1 MIERKVAT
9 RTVQIVLDSRYKKSG
24 TDGDYVIN
32 LRGVGGQPNT
42 ATQNTYSNV
51 FFSNFEQVVGIKVL
65 GVFLKDTAAATTLP
79 VPASPPATAIDIVCP
94 QIPKKAQQLQA
105 QHGYVWSRVPLIR
118 NYNYMV
124 NLSVDPGATSVLIDQ
139 WWESPPSNVQLFPP
153 QEITELSISLWTNE
167 PTPVIYENHP
177 NYLLVEMTVL
187 DRPQDV

>member
-51 FFSNFEQVVGIKVL
+51 FFSNFDQVVGIKVL
-65 GVFLKDTAAATTLP
+65 GVFLKEAAPDNPETLPPVAATA
-79 VPASPPATAIDIVCP
+79 VDIVCP

-118 NYNYMV
+118 NYNYRQDV
-124 NLSVDPGATSVLIDQ
+124 STEPGATSILVDQ

-153 QEITELSISLWTNE
+153 QEITELSITLWTNE

>member
-9 RTVQIVLDSRYKKSG
+9 KTVQIVLDSRYKKSG

-51 FFSNFEQVVGIKVL
+51 FFSNFDQVVGIKVL
-65 GVFLKDTAAATTLP
+65 GVFLKNTAAATSDPLLP
-79 VPASPPATAIDIVCP
+79 DAATAVDIVCP

-118 NYNYMV
+118 NYNYIV
-124 NLSVDPGATSVLIDQ
+124 NTPDPGATSIFEDQ

-153 QEITELSISLWTNE
+153 QEITELAITLWTNE